1 MNILH
6 ELTAHLTKGCAL
18 SPAEVSAALAALL
31 TPEVADTAKADF
43 LTALAAKGE
52 TAEEIAAFARE
63 LRSHAVDPVFNAAK
77 LLDIVG
83 TGADG
88 ANTFNISSC
97 TMFVAAAAGI
107 AVAKHGNRAITS
119 KCGSADVLEHLGVR
133 IEMSPA
139 VARQCLAETGIA
151 FLLAPLYHPAFK
163 IIAPVRQQLAA
174 RRQRTIFNILGPL
187 VNPARPT
194 HQLLGVIDRSLVPKF
209 AEVLRLLGLQHALVV
224 HGAGLDELSTLGIN
238 TVAELWH
245 GKLELTERDFRV
257 PATLWRVGPV
267 KPAELAGGDPATNAG
282 IVRGILAGTDRS
294 ARRDI
299 VLLNAAAALV
309 VAEVADTFEQG
320 WQRAAELID
329 SGAAHDRLNRFV
341 AVSQQA

>member
-1 MNILH
+1 MNTLQD
-6 ELTAHLTKGCAL
+6 LTTQLVKGCAL
-18 SPAEVSAALAALL
+18 ADAEVGTAVTALL
-31 TPEVADTAKADF
+31 APEITDDTKATF
-43 LTALAAKGE
+43 LTALAGKGE

-63 LRSHAVDPVFNAAK
+63 LRSRAVNPGLPTGK

-107 AVAKHGNRAITS
+107 PVAKHGNRAVTS
-119 KCGSADVLEHLGVR
+119 KCGSADVLAALGAK
-133 IEMSPA
+133 IDLPA
-139 VARQCLAETGIA
+139 EAARRCLAEAGIT
-151 FLLAPLYHPAFK
+151 FLFAPFYHPTFK
-163 IIAPVRQQLAA
+163 AIAPVRKQLAA

-187 VNPARPT
+187 VNPAKPT
-194 HQLLGVIDRSLVPKF
+194 HQLVGVFDRLLVPKF
-209 AEVLRLLGLQHALVV
+209 AEVLRLLDVKHALVV
-224 HGAGLDELSTLGIN
+224 HGAGLDELSTRGVN

-245 GKLELTERDFRV
+245 GKIELTERDFRV
-257 PATLWRVGPV
+257 PATLWRVVSV
-267 KPAELAGGDPATNAG
+267 KPEELAGGDPVTNAG
-282 IVRGILAGTDRS
+282 IVREILSGKDRG

-309 VAEVADTFEQG
+309 VAEVADMFEDG

-329 SGAAHDRLNRFV
+329 NGAAMDRLERFV
-341 AVSQQA
+341 KASTG